1 MNKLIYLF
9 AAIIVIVL
17 FVLTACKDS
26 FGENDIKVEDFVK
39 ILQNDSTAIV
49 LDVRTETELTGPLG
63 QIDGVINLSL
73 NEIGERFVELEDYH
87 DNNIYV
93 ICRSGNRSK
102 KATKFLIEQGF
113 KAKNVWGGMIEFR
126 AQGN

>member
-1 MNKLIYLF
+1 MNKPIYLF
-9 AAIIVIVL
+9 AAIILTAL
-17 FVLTACKDS
+17 FILTACKDS

-49 LDVRTETELTGPLG
+49 LDVRTEAELTGPLG
-63 QIDGVINLSL
+63 KIDGVINIPL
-73 NEIGERFVELEDYH
+73 NELEDRLAELR
-87 DNNIYV
+87 DNSDQTIYV

-102 KATKFLIEQGF
+102 SATKLLMENSF

-126 AQGN
+126 AQGY